1 VARRRVALAA
11 VSLAF
16 ALAVGASFV
25 ARATTADIRGAWQAD
40 TYILKGGQQHP
51 ARGLIVFTRSEWLV
65 LFFVTPD
72 GKTPRRGSAEGGSYT
87 LTNDALVFTHLYNF
101 SSGQAV
107 AGLPESPLRME
118 LHAAADAPIEPSRV
132 EFTGDKMTIR
142 FPSGNSF
149 IFRRSSRF
157 D

>member
-1 VARRRVALAA
+1 
-11 VSLAF
+11 
-16 ALAVGASFV
+16 
-25 ARATTADIRGAWQAD
+25 
-40 TYILKGGQQHP
+40 
-51 ARGLIVFTRSEWLV
+51 LIVFTRSEWLV

-118 LHAAADAPIEPSRV
+118 LHEAGDAPVEPSRV

>member
-1 VARRRVALAA
+1 MGRVALAA
-11 VSLAF
+11 VSAAI
-16 ALAVGASFV
+16 ALSLGASFV
-25 ARATTADIRGAWQAD
+25 VRAATPDIRGAWQAD
-40 TYILKGGQQHP
+40 TYILKGGQRHP
-51 ARGLIVFTRSEWLV
+51 AKGLIVFTRSEWLV

-72 GKTPRRGSAEGGSYT
+72 GKTPQRGSAEGGSYT
-87 LTNDALVFTHLYNF
+87 LANDALVFTHLYNF

-118 LHAAADAPIEPSRV
+118 LHDSADAPIEGSRV
-132 EFTGDKMTIR
+132 EFTGDRMTIR

-149 IFRRSSRF
+149 IFRRSSRI